1 MGSAPFN
8 RRTCHSLCGLKY
20 FHMRTLYTILITAVL
35 AFLLG
40 LAVFWG
46 VSSSG
51 GQTTHEEATVL
62 LEQIRKV
69 TKLVTVEGDVSELY
83 NSTKTKVVT
92 LYIPLPARLSFEKS
106 ATVQVEGTV
115 LVGYNL
121 EQMSID
127 VDEAN
132 RTVTLGNL
140 PEPEIL
146 AIDHELSYRNLEE
159 SWFNSFTAEDYS
171 ALNKEA
177 KHRLRNEAL
186 KSKLMEEARLEG
198 NALIDAIRF
207 FAKGADFEVLIT
219 GARPAV
225 PKG

>member
-1 MGSAPFN
+1 
-8 RRTCHSLCGLKY
+8 
-20 FHMRTLYTILITAVL
+20 MRTIYTILITAVL

-46 VSSSG
+46 FSNSG
-51 GQTTHEEATVL
+51 EQTTHEEATVL

-83 NSTKTKVVT
+83 NSTKTKEVT

-115 LVGYNL
+115 LVGYDL
-121 EQMSID
+121 EQLSID
-127 VDEAN
+127 VDEVN
-132 RTVTLGNL
+132 RIVTLGNL

-146 AIDHELSYRNLEE
+146 AIDHELIYRNLEE

-171 ALNKEA
+171 MLNKEA
-177 KHRLRNEAL
+177 KTRLRDEAL

-198 NALIDAIRF
+198 NTLIDAIRF
-207 FAKGADFEVLIT
+207 LAKGADFEVVIE
-219 GARPAV
+219 GERPAA
-225 PKG
+225 PQG

>member
-1 MGSAPFN
+1 M
-8 RRTCHSLCGLKY
+8 
-20 FHMRTLYTILITAVL
+20 
-35 AFLLG
+35 
-40 LAVFWG
+40 
-46 VSSSG
+46 
-51 GQTTHEEATVL
+51 

-83 NSTKTKVVT
+83 NSTKTKEVT
-92 LYIPLPARLSFEKS
+92 LYIPLPARFSFEKS

-121 EQMSID
+121 EQLSID

-132 RTVTLGNL
+132 RTITLGNL

-146 AIDHELSYRNLEE
+146 AIDHEMIYRNLEE

-171 ALNKEA
+171 MLNKEA
-177 KHRLRNEAL
+177 KDRLRDEAL

-198 NALIDAIRF
+198 NTLIDAIRF
-207 FAKGADFEVLIT
+207 LAKGVGFEILIEEE
-219 GARPAV
+219 RPAAAV

>member
-1 MGSAPFN
+1 
-8 RRTCHSLCGLKY
+8 
-20 FHMRTLYTILITAVL
+20 MRTIYTILITAAL

-46 VSSSG
+46 FSNSG

-69 TKLVTVEGDVSELY
+69 TKLVTVEGDVTELY
-83 NSTKTKVVT
+83 NSTKTRQVT
-92 LYIPLPARLSFEKS
+92 LYIPLPAHLSFEKS

-115 LVGYNL
+115 LVGYDL

-127 VDEAN
+127 VDETN
-132 RTVTLGNL
+132 RTITLGNL
-140 PEPEIL
+140 PEPKIL
-146 AIDHELSYRNLEE
+146 AIDHELIYRNLEE

-171 ALNKEA
+171 LLNKEA
-177 KHRLRNEAL
+177 KERLRDEAL

-198 NALIDAIRF
+198 NTLIEAIRF
-207 FAKGADFEVLIT
+207 LAKGSGFEVVIEGEL
-219 GARPAV
+219 PAI

>member
-1 MGSAPFN
+1 
-8 RRTCHSLCGLKY
+8 
-20 FHMRTLYTILITAVL
+20 MRTLYTILITAVL

-46 VSSSG
+46 FSNTG

-83 NSTKTKVVT
+83 NSTKTKQVT
-92 LYIPLPARLSFEKS
+92 LYIPLPARFSFEKS

-121 EQMSID
+121 EQMSIN
-127 VDEAN
+127 VDEVN
-132 RTVTLGNL
+132 RIITLGNL

-146 AIDHELSYRNLEE
+146 AIDHELIYRNLEE
-159 SWFNSFTAEDYS
+159 SWFNSFTAKDYS

-177 KHRLRNEAL
+177 KDRLRAEAL
-186 KSKLMEEARLEG
+186 KSSLMEEARLEG
-198 NALIDAIRF
+198 NTLIEAIRF
-207 FAKGADFEVLIT
+207 LAKGAAFEVLIE
-219 GARPAV
+219 GERPVV

>member
-1 MGSAPFN
+1 
-8 RRTCHSLCGLKY
+8 
-20 FHMRTLYTILITAVL
+20 MRTIYTILITAVL

-46 VSSSG
+46 FSNSG
-51 GQTTHEEATVL
+51 EQTTHEEATVL

-83 NSTKTKVVT
+83 NSTKTKEVT

-115 LVGYNL
+115 LVGYDL
-121 EQMSID
+121 EQLSID
-127 VDEAN
+127 VDEVN
-132 RTVTLGNL
+132 RIVTLGNL

-146 AIDHELSYRNLEE
+146 AIDHELIYRNLEE

-171 ALNKEA
+171 MLNKEA
-177 KHRLRNEAL
+177 KTRLRDEAL

-198 NALIDAIRF
+198 NTLIDAIRF
-207 FAKGADFEVLIT
+207 LAKGADFEVLIE
-219 GARPAV
+219 GERPAA
-225 PKG
+225 PQG

>member
-1 MGSAPFN
+1 
-8 RRTCHSLCGLKY
+8 
-20 FHMRTLYTILITAVL
+20 MRTLYTILITAVL

-46 VSSSG
+46 FSNSG
-51 GQTTHEEATVL
+51 EQTTHEEATVL

-83 NSTKTKVVT
+83 NSTKTKEVT

-115 LVGYNL
+115 LVGYDL
-121 EQMSID
+121 EQLSID
-127 VDEAN
+127 VDEVN

-146 AIDHELSYRNLEE
+146 AIDHELIYRNLEE

-171 ALNKEA
+171 MLNKEA
-177 KHRLRNEAL
+177 KTRLRDEAL

-198 NALIDAIRF
+198 NTLIDAIRF
-207 FAKGADFEVLIT
+207 LAKGADFEVLLE
-219 GARPAV
+219 GERPAA
-225 PKG
+225 PQG

>member
-1 MGSAPFN
+1 MSKLPLLL
-8 RRTCHSLCGLKY
+8 T
-20 FHMRTLYTILITAVL
+20 TAIL

-46 VSSSG
+46 FSNSSANE
-51 GQTTHEEATVL
+51 TRTEATVL

-83 NSTKTKVVT
+83 NSTKTRNVT
-92 LYIPLPARLSFEKS
+92 LYLPLPARLRFDKS
-106 ATVQVEGTV
+106 ATVEVRGKV

-121 EQMSID
+121 EQLDID
-127 VDEAN
+127 VDDAA
-132 RTVTLGNL
+132 RTVRLSNL

-146 AIDHELSYRNLEE
+146 AIDHELIYRNLEE

-177 KHRLRNEAL
+177 KERLRNEAL
-186 KSKLMEEARLEG
+186 RSKLIREARLEG
-198 NALIDAIRF
+198 NGLLETIRF
-207 FAKGADFEVLIT
+207 LVEAAGYRLEMEGETVKPLG
-219 GARPAV
+219 
-225 PKG
+225 

>member
-1 MGSAPFN
+1 
-8 RRTCHSLCGLKY
+8 
-20 FHMRTLYTILITAVL
+20 MRTIYTILITAIL

-46 VSSSG
+46 FSNSG

-83 NSTKTKVVT
+83 NSTKTKEVT
-92 LYIPLPARLSFEKS
+92 LYIPLPTHLSFEKS
-106 ATVQVEGTV
+106 ATVQVQGTV
-115 LVGYNL
+115 LVGYDL
-121 EQMSID
+121 EQLSID
-127 VDEAN
+127 VNETN

-146 AIDHELSYRNLEE
+146 AIDHEMIYRNLEE

-171 ALNKEA
+171 KLNKEA
-177 KHRLRNEAL
+177 KDRLRAEAM
-186 KSKLMEEARLEG
+186 KSRLMEEARLEG
-198 NALIDAIRF
+198 NTLIDAIRF
-207 FAKGADFEVLIT
+207 LTKGSGFEVLIE
-219 GARPAV
+219 GEHPAT